1 MEITRGKIQAAQ
13 KVVVYGPEGIGKST
27 FASQFPDPLFID
39 TEGSTTHMDV
49 ARLPKPS
56 SWTMLLEEVR
66 YVINT
71 PSLCKTLVIDT
82 ADWAETLCI
91 SEICARNHWSGI
103 EDPGYG
109 KGYVYL
115 ADEFGKLLNLLSELT
130 ERGINAVITAHAMM
144 RKFEQPDEL
153 GAYDR
158 WELKLQKKTAPL
170 VKEWADMVL
179 FANYKTLVINVDGKG
194 AQKGKNKAQGGQRIM
209 YTSHHSCWDAKNR
222 HGLQE
227 ELPFEFAAIAHV
239 FDTQIKSMP
248 DVQPVVSSA
257 LIKET
262 FDINQQYMN
271 DIVDVKKEPEVKPAE
286 IDYAGIPQALADLMK
301 KENVL
306 PDEIKSVV
314 SQRGYYPYN
323 TPIENYD
330 PEFVKGVLIGA
341 WPQVLEMIKQERK
354 LPF

>member
-1 MEITRGKIQAAQ
+1 MEIIRGKLQAAQ
-13 KVVVYGPEGIGKST
+13 KTVVYGPEGIGKST
-27 FASQFPDPLFID
+27 FASQFPEPLFID

-71 PSLCKTLVIDT
+71 PGLCKTLVVDT
-82 ADWAETLCI
+82 ADWAEALCI

-130 ERGINAVITAHAMM
+130 ERGIHVVITAHAMM

-194 AQKGKNKAQGGQRIM
+194 TQKGKNKAQGGQRIM

-248 DVQPVVSSA
+248 DMQPVVSSVPV
-257 LIKET
+257 KET

-271 DIVDVKKEPEVKPAE
+271 DIVDVKAEPEEKLEVISYE
-286 IDYAGIPQALADLMK
+286 GIPKGLADLMK
-301 KENVL
+301 KDNVNI
-306 PDEIKSVV
+306 DEIQSVV
-314 SQRGYYPYN
+314 SQKGYYPYN